1 MELKEEI
8 NQLEKQKHDLL
19 LEIDSLES
27 KLKNLHE
34 FNVDGKITLQCGTQ
48 TSINPQF
55 HLKIDPNAR
64 LDYSGIF
71 AAFGSRSQQLQFG
84 ESNIR
89 TPVGNIYTEF
99 QMRLIPLWT
108 RENRFS
114 LD

>member
-1 MELKEEI
+1 MELQEEI
-8 NQLEKQKHDLL
+8 NNLQKQKQELL

-64 LDYSGIF
+64 LDYSAIF
-71 AAFGSRSQQLQFG
+71 AVFGSRNQQLQFG
-84 ESNIR
+84 EQSIQ
-89 TPVGNIYTEF
+89 TPLGSISADW
-99 QMRLIPLWT
+99 QMRIIPLWT